1 MKVLVIG
8 QGGRE
13 HALVWKFAQSPLVT
27 KIYAYPGNPGIAELA
42 TLVQVSS
49 LEELK
54 DFAIKEAIDLTVV
67 GPEKY
72 LAAGIADLFKE
83 AGLAIFGPSQ
93 AAARLESSKAYAKA
107 FMQRH
112 NIPTAAFL
120 EADDYNTACC
130 MIKNA
135 PYRLVVKADGLA
147 QGKGVAVTESAKEAM
162 DAVQQ
167 MLSGAFGE
175 AGHKVILEERL
186 EGPEISVL
194 TLVEGSNYCVLPV
207 AMDHK
212 RAYDNDLGP
221 NTGGMGAVAPIALN
235 NELQEEIEKTII
247 KPTIE
252 GLAKEGTYFSGVIF
266 IGLMLTKNG
275 PKVLE
280 YNVRLGDPE
289 TQAVLPLVK
298 NDLFTLLQ
306 DLKAG
311 KKCSLALLEQV
322 SCCVVVASKG
332 YPGDYAKG
340 VPINLPKIDQ
350 NQIIFHSGTQL
361 LKDQLCSLGG
371 RVLAVVGLGQDLNE
385 ARAKAYEIVEEI
397 DFPEKMVRRDIGMK
411 ALSFQ
416 VFTKIIP

>member
-13 HALVWKFAQSPLVT
+13 HALVWKFAQSPQVT

-42 TLVQVSS
+42 TLVPASS

-54 DFAIKEAIDLTVV
+54 EFAKKEAIDLTVV

-83 AGLAIFGPSQ
+83 AGLNIFGPSQ

-112 NIPTAAFL
+112 NIPTAAYL
-120 EADDYNTACC
+120 EADDFNTACC
-130 MIKNA
+130 MIKNT

-147 QGKGVAVTESAKEAM
+147 QGKGVAVTESANEAM
-162 DAVQQ
+162 NAVKQ

-212 RAYDNDLGP
+212 RAFDHDLGP
-221 NTGGMGAVAPIALN
+221 NTGGMGAVAPITLAK
-235 NELQEEIEKTII
+235 ELQEEIEKTII

-385 ARAKAYEIVEEI
+385 ARAKAYEIVEKI